1 MWFFCTYLCD
11 ADFQQTS
18 AQMMEKHVV
27 FWNFFVWEKVSEKFL
42 QFLLGG
48 PASDRSETV
57 ASLLS
62 SQRIIPLAKTSGDDL
77 RLGWIGAYKESN
89 LLFRHHRPSR
99 CKQKWNFFWC
109 WHENYTLADENFRFH
124 RVHLFFWGSFVACSA
139 RSCAG
144 CSQGWNYFVF
154 CSGLMQL
161 GSKSWVPG
169 GFKYFIWMFPKIGV
183 PQNGW
188 FIMENP
194 IKMDDLGVPL
204 FSETLIFSPNRKGK
218 WSNYI
223 QLDSYFS
230 DELTK
235 TTNSWCLIHFEKT
248 GCFWN
253 PPQKPSEDDPTKLE
267 KENYVQ

>member
-1 MWFFCTYLCD
+1 MPWVFLYVPLWRWFPTNVSSD
-11 ADFQQTS
+11 DG
-18 AQMMEKHVV
+18 KHVV
-27 FWNFFVWEKVSEKFL
+27 FWFFLCGKKFPRS
-42 QFLLGG
+42 FSSFVGG

-57 ASLLS
+57 ASLIS

-99 CKQKWNFFWC
+99 CKKNGTSFDVDMKITLLQMKISGSTEFIFF
-109 WHENYTLADENFRFH
+109 L
-124 RVHLFFWGSFVACSA
+124 VLLLPVAA

-169 GFKYFIWMFPKIGV
+169 GFKYFI
-183 PQNGW
+183 
-188 FIMENP
+188 
-194 IKMDDLGVPL
+194 
-204 FSETLIFSPNRKGK
+204 FSPNRKGK

-235 TTNSWCLIHFEKT
+235 TTNGWCLIHFEKPAAFDT
-248 GCFWN
+248 LHKKQVKMI
-253 PPQKPSEDDPTKLE
+253 PPNWKKKIMFNSTLK
-267 KENYVQ
+267 KGIC

>member
-1 MWFFCTYLCD
+1 MVLVNVGKYTFVPWMPCGFLYVPLWRWFPTNVSSD
-11 ADFQQTS
+11 DG
-18 AQMMEKHVV
+18 KHVV
-27 FWNFFVWEKVSEKFL
+27 FCFFLCGK
-42 QFLLGG
+42 QFPRSFSSFVGG
-48 PASDRSETV
+48 PAADRSETV

-99 CKQKWNFFWC
+99 CKKKWNFFWC

-124 RVHLFFWGSFVACSA
+124 RVHFFFFGSFVACSA

-161 GSKSWVPG
+161 GLKSWVPG
-169 GFKYFIWMFPKIGV
+169 GFRYF
-183 PQNGW
+183 
-188 FIMENP
+188 
-194 IKMDDLGVPL
+194 
-204 FSETLIFSPNRKGK
+204 IFSPNRKGK

-223 QLDSYFS
+223 QLDSYFFRWV
-230 DELTK
+230 DKNPPTVDVLFILK
-235 TTNSWCLIHFEKT
+235 NRLLWY
-248 GCFWN
+248 
-253 PPQKPSEDDPTKLE
+253 PPQKTSEDDPTKLE
-267 KENYVQ
+267 KENHVQ